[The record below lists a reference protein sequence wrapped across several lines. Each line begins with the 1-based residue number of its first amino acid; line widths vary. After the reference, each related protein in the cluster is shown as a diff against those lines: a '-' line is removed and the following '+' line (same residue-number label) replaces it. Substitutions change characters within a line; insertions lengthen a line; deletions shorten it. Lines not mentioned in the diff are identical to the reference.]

1 MKKKKSTKAV
11 TLLTRIESLLCDAVD
26 QFSAFE
32 KSAEKNA
39 RELLVSAE
47 ASVSKAKEFI
57 DLASSFGTRPVSAK
71 KPRAAA
77 KSRAKRPARIRRP
90 SAAHA

>member
-11 TLLTRIESLLCDAVD
+11 TLLTRIESLLSDAVD
-26 QFSAFE
+26 QLSAFE
-32 KSAEKNA
+32 KSVEKNA
-39 RELLVSAE
+39 RELLVTAE
-47 ASVSKAKEFI
+47 TSVSKAKEFI
-57 DLASSFGTRPVSAK
+57 ALAPSLGTPR